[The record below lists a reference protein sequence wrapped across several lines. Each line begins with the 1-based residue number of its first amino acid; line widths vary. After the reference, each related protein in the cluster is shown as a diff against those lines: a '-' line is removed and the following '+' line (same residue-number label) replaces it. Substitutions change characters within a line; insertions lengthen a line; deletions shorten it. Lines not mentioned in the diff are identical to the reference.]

1 MILSQ
6 MCGIFSKGK
15 VRNNL
20 LILTRKK
27 NHAENNLS
35 MCFFFFSFAFE
46 ERERQK
52 KRDGGIVL
60 SIFQCPWRMK
70 GVFCVKAS
78 VCLETVSMETKY
90 SYIFTKMQP
99 FRVHVRDFMPNFR
112 PPSLKMDYL
121 GPYRYKLSVTMT
133 TQESCLQGTQR
144 CNPTHS
150 ACCCTRAKWWKHQGL
165 IISFWIYNRQVINTF
180 SHT

>member
-1 MILSQ
+1 MIISQ

-20 LILTRKK
+20 LKLTRKK
-27 NHAENNLS
+27 NHAENSLL
-35 MCFFFFSFAFE
+35 MCFFSSFAFE
-46 ERERQK
+46 EKRECERERKK

-60 SIFQCPWRMK
+60 SIFQCPWWMK
-70 GVFCVKAS
+70 GVYCVKAS

-90 SYIFTKMQP
+90 FLKYIFTKVQQ

-112 PPSLKMDYL
+112 PPSHEMDYL

-133 TQESCLQGTQR
+133 TKVACKELRDAILLIMMKTNIQG
-144 CNPTHS
+144 
-150 ACCCTRAKWWKHQGL
+150 
-165 IISFWIYNRQVINTF
+165 
-180 SHT
+180 